1 VLEFKVKFIVDA
13 GVFEL
18 DVNTDVVSLY
28 ATVESD
34 EAATDKDTDAPA
46 ATVPKEPAPVEKVGA
61 SDTVNKAL
69 LLIPELPVSGLV
81 TIILYEASTVKV
93 KFAVIDVALEY
104 DTLLAV

>member
-1 VLEFKVKFIVDA
+1 MLEFKVKFIVDA

-34 EAATDKDTDAPA
+34 EAATDKDTDAAA

-69 LLIPELPVSGLV
+69 L
-81 TIILYEASTVKV
+81 
-93 KFAVIDVALEY
+93 
-104 DTLLAV
+104 